1 MPVFLDPNAESLG
14 LSLVQFAPVLG
25 DVAANVTRLQ
35 DLLADA
41 DADLA
46 VTPELSLTGYDLR
59 DGAADVT
66 GSATMKLATSTPTLV
81 GAVASANAGL
91 LYNAAVLANN
101 ESTKIVHR
109 KVYLPTYGMFDEGR
123 YFARGD
129 RVAPFDINGWR
140 IGVLICEDFWH
151 PALTYL
157 LAMQGIHGLIV
168 MAAAPGRGSIQGGE
182 EGAFFASSDSWERI
196 ARTMAQ
202 MYGIYVAVC
211 NRTGVEGG
219 VTFAGESIIVAPDAA
234 VIARA
239 GVEAEVLRVKLQRDA
254 VMRARRPYAHLRDDQ
269 TELVLAELQRIG
281 SHAHP

>member
-1 MPVFLDPNAESLG
+1 MPVFPDPNTEILRV
-14 LSLVQFAPVLG
+14 SLVQFAPILR
-25 DVAANVTRLQ
+25 DVAANVTLLR

-59 DGAADVT
+59 DAAADVT
-66 GSATMKLATSTPTLV
+66 ASATTMLASATPTLV

-91 LYNAAVLANN
+91 LYNAAVLASSD
-101 ESTKIVHR
+101 STEIVHR

-129 RVAPFDINGWR
+129 RVMPFDINGWR

-157 LAMQGIHGLIV
+157 LAMQGIHVLIV
-168 MAAAPGRGSIQGGE
+168 MAAAPGRGAIQGGE
-182 EGAFFASSDSWERI
+182 DGAFFASSDSWERI
-196 ARTMAQ
+196 ARTTAQ
-202 MYGIYVAVC
+202 MYGMYVAVC
-211 NRTGVEGG
+211 NRIGVEGG
-219 VTFAGESIIVAPDAA
+219 VTFAGESIVVAPDAT

-239 GVEAEVLRVKLQRDA
+239 GVETEVLRVQMEQR
-254 VMRARRPYAHLRDDQ
+254 LR
-269 TELVLAELQRIG
+269 
-281 SHAHP
+281 